1 MLKFWLQISQEEQ
14 LRRFKEREQIAFK
27 RFKITAEDWRNREKW
42 DAYQL
47 AICDMVE
54 RTSTGDVPW
63 TLVESN
69 DKNYARVKILRT
81 VCESLESALAQG
93 SGRVTQS
100 PKAAKASN
108 GTQTAKASKGDKKRK
123 A

>member
-1 MLKFWLQISQEEQ
+1 VDAGTIVIKFWLQISQEEQ
-14 LRRFKEREQIAFK
+14 LRRFKERELIGFK
-27 RFKITAEDWRNREKW
+27 RFKITEEDWRNREKW

-81 VCESLESALAQG
+81 LCERIESALERA
-93 SGRVTQS
+93 SGKA
-100 PKAAKASN
+100 PKVAKAGKS
-108 GTQTAKASKGDKKRK
+108 DKKRK